1 MTPEKTP
8 LEEALQ
14 SEVGAT
20 REALLKAAH
29 EFGINVDDP
38 LWLMVKAIRESDKE
52 LVERME
58 RIEQALCAAVEKL
71 RDSEERASMS
81 RIGYETLEAR
91 INDRLE
97 DLHDMASQQWDQ
109 CKEGV
114 LKGRQMQWWLVGLL
128 IWSIFLWVLASPIPS
143 SKVEHV
149 PTAEEA
155 ANFHE

>member
-29 EFGINVDDP
+29 EFGISVDDP
-38 LWLMVKAIRESDKE
+38 LWLIVKAIRESDKE

-58 RIEQALCAAVEKL
+58 RIERALCAAVEKL
-71 RDSEERASMS
+71 CHSEERASMS

-91 INDRLE
+91 INDRLV
-97 DLHDMASQQWDQ
+97 DIHDMASQQWDRCHAGIEQ
-109 CKEGV
+109 GV
-114 LKGRQMQWWLVGLL
+114 QMKRWLVGVVILAVAL
-128 IWSIFLWVLASPIPS
+128 WALATPRPSEKRDSIPP
-143 SKVEHV
+143 
-149 PTAEEA
+149 AEEA
-155 ANFHE
+155 VQSDE

>member
-1 MTPEKTP
+1 MKKQPTL
-8 LEEALQ
+8 LESALEGED
-14 SEVGAT
+14 SGP
-20 REALLKAAH
+20 REAALKAAH
-29 EFGINVDDP
+29 DLSISNDDP
-38 LWLMVKAIRESDKE
+38 VWLIVQAIREGDHA

-58 RIEQALCAAVEKL
+58 KLEQQLRDTVEKL
-71 RDSEERASMS
+71 RDSEERMSMS

-128 IWSIFLWVLASPIPS
+128 IGSIFLWVLASPIHS
-143 SKVEHV
+143 STRERV
-149 PTAEEA
+149 PTAEGA
-155 ANFHE
+155 ANSYE